1 MLRRYVWQER
11 EDAEDIINRVMM
23 VISVIPT
30 LAQLFRRM
38 NIIKNV

>member
-1 MLRRYVWQER
+1 MLRRYVWQEV

-23 VISVIPT
+23 VITVIPK
-30 LAQLFRRM
+30 LSQLFRRM